1 MKNSLVLLMLMSV
14 LIYSCEKQPSENAK
28 TEAGATQT
36 ETDATHEDGQHA
48 HTESTN
54 KLSLDNGVKWK
65 VNPEMMVHVQQM
77 KTDIAKFATETAGDY
92 KLLADKL
99 TKGNDQLIASC
110 TMQGAAHEELHK
122 WLLPFIDLVGQF
134 SNATDQET
142 ANKTF
147 QLVQN
152 SMKEFDEYFE

>member
-1 MKNSLVLLMLMSV
+1 MKNALVLLMLMSL
-14 LIYSCEKQPSENAK
+14 LIYGCEKQTSENAK
-28 TEAGATQT
+28 TEAGATQP
-36 ETDATHEDGQHA
+36 ETDATHEEGQHA
-48 HTESTN
+48 HTESTS
-54 KLSLDNGVKWK
+54 KLSLDNGAKWK

-77 KTDIAKFATETAGDY
+77 KTDIAKFATEAHGDY
-92 KLLADKL
+92 KLLANQLK
-99 TKGNDQLIASC
+99 KGNDQLIATC

-134 SNATDQET
+134 SNVTDQET

-152 SMKEFDEYFE
+152 SMKEFDEFFE